1 MASETPRERGPT
13 TELVRAGNPIGTVA
27 GLEGR
32 RLLGSKSILA
42 LFAFLT
48 FSAWR
53 ITTNNE
59 VVFGDSGASSSYYM
73 VLSKPDSLDAVYAIF
88 GFVDTTWHLHS
99 FLFLVPIVGLLV
111 GYATIVNIRAAGQ
124 LRTLLSLP
132 CSRSEVLLG
141 AWLGR
146 SAVFAVGT
154 VAALAVG
161 WIGIVTHFESA
172 SIWNYLLFSATTV
185 AYGVACLSI
194 GVALSVSFATP
205 RRVAVV
211 VVFLILN
218 TFLNLESFVLD
229 KIGLF
234 PAGLILDPRQA
245 YLILVAA
252 PNEEMV
258 PKVHQIAV
266 GQVDRFTDGHLT
278 TGELAVDPP
287 TVLTWPVAGIAL
299 ALWIVCPVL
308 YARFRIR
315 SMEVQ

>member
-1 MASETPRERGPT
+1 MSSETQRKRAPA
-13 TELVRAGNPIGTVA
+13 TELVRRGNPISTVA
-27 GLEGR
+27 GVEGR
-32 RLLGSKSILA
+32 RLLASKSTLA

-53 ITTNNE
+53 ITTNTH
-59 VVFGDSGASSSYYM
+59 VISGDSGASSSYYM
-73 VLSKPDSLDAVYAIF
+73 VLRKPDSLDAVYAIF
-88 GFVDTTWHLHS
+88 GFVDTTWHIHS
-99 FLFLVPIVGLLV
+99 FLFLVPIVGFLV

-124 LRTLLSLP
+124 LQTLLSLP

-146 SAVFAVGT
+146 SAVFAVGM
-154 VAALAVG
+154 VAALTVG
-161 WIGIVTHFESA
+161 WIGIVTHFESVA
-172 SIWNYLLFSATTV
+172 IWNYLMFSATTV
-185 AYGVACLSI
+185 AYGIACLSI

-234 PAGLILDPRQA
+234 PTGLVLDPRQA

-252 PNEEMV
+252 PNEELI

-266 GQVDRFTDGHLT
+266 GQVDRFTGGHLA
-278 TGELAVDPP
+278 TGELVVDPP
-287 TVLTWPVAGIAL
+287 MVLQWPVAGIAL

-308 YARFRIR
+308 YARYRIR